1 MKTIKTKNIWWTKR
15 QKHTQ
20 TNIGLFF
27 FVALIFGLNS
37 TIFAQTPTLHNPNN
51 TFINSRVEEN
61 NAMGLLWWKCDSMS
75 PFHLFTTHKAQTGL
89 TINDSMAI
97 VRQWDDPQ
105 VCLQHVLYQHYY
117 KGILV
122 ESSEFREHFDP
133 AVNKVVL
140 SNGRYVENL
149 ELSNI
154 PIVTEAAALSNAL
167 AHVDAEL
174 YAWQDDSMEYYLQL
188 DSVPE
193 MQTYYPQGELVYAL
207 IGDGS
212 IAPTNYKLA
221 WKFRIFAINPH
232 YDVFVYIDAMTGLI
246 IKEYEEKCNGNFNH
260 VYYGNKYL
268 DTRWYGGLRQK
279 HFLEANDNGRNIK
292 TKDDHNFF
300 NGWGLSNLPDDK
312 DNNWGNSRWGATS
325 CHHVVQESWLMFQNT
340 YSRNGFNNSNKE
352 IRVLGNDANNPN
364 NAFYSFQNSK
374 FDHMSFGS
382 TTQGKLLATYD
393 IGGHEFTHGVS
404 RHTANFNRIGHAA
417 SLNESFSDIFGLMT
431 ERFAK
436 GGSFNWTI
444 GEDANFT
451 IRNMQN
457 PNSLGHPAWFEQ
469 PGFWSNGNGNPHHN
483 ASVQN
488 RYFYLLSMGGTQLGR
503 WVQGV
508 GVDIAANVSYYSLTN
523 LTGSAE
529 TYPQAREHAVAA
541 ARILYGRCS
550 YVENQVCRAWSAC
563 NIGPYC
569 EPCEII
575 TPCWTYGCGNSQ
587 SPMMGIEDLNKRTSK
602 IEIYPNPA
610 KDILNIK
617 FSDLTHFKLEN
628 GIINIVIIDMLGRT
642 QMSKTLS
649 NDDLENGLSIL
660 NLSAGVY
667 SLSISSNNELIKSFK
682 FVKQ

>member
-1 MKTIKTKNIWWTKR
+1 MKHLNLKTGFITLILGVSSNI
-15 QKHTQ
+15 
-20 TNIGLFF
+20 I
-27 FVALIFGLNS
+27 
-37 TIFAQTPTLHNPNN
+37 AQTPTLHNPNN

-75 PFHLFTTHKAQTGL
+75 PFQLFTTYKAHTGL

-97 VRQWDDPQ
+97 IRQWDDPQ

-117 KGILV
+117 KGVLV
-122 ESSEFREHFDP
+122 ESSEFREHYDP

-154 PIVTEAAALSNAL
+154 PVVTEATALTNAL
-167 AHVDAEL
+167 AHVNAEM
-174 YAWQDDSMEYYLQL
+174 YAWQNDSMEYYLQL

-207 IGDGS
+207 IGDQS
-212 IAPTNYKLA
+212 IVPSNYKLA
-221 WKFRIFAINPH
+221 WKFRIFAISPNK
-232 YDVFVYIDAMTGLI
+232 DVFVYIDALTGLF
-246 IKEYEEKCNGNFNH
+246 IKEYEEKCNGDINH
-260 VYYGNKYL
+260 VYYGNKYI
-268 DTRWYGGLRQK
+268 DTRWYGGLK
-279 HFLEANDNGRNIK
+279 SKYFLEANDNGRNIK
-292 TKDDHNFF
+292 TKDDNNF
-300 NGWGLSNLPDDK
+300 NGWGLSKLPDDK
-312 DNNWGNSRWGATS
+312 DDNWGNSRWGATS
-325 CHHVVQESWLMFQNT
+325 CHHVVQESWAMFQYT

-352 IRVLGNDANNPN
+352 IRVIGNDANNPN
-364 NAFYSFQNSK
+364 NAYYSFQNSK

-382 TTQGKLLATYD
+382 TNQGNLLSTYD

-404 RHTANFNRIGHAA
+404 RHTANFNRTGHAA
-417 SLNESFSDIFGLMT
+417 SLNESFSDIFGLLT

-436 GGSFNWTI
+436 GGTFNWTM

-469 PGFWSNGNGNPHHN
+469 PGFWFTGSAPHPN
-483 ASVQN
+483 AGVQN

-529 TYPQAREHAVAA
+529 TYPLAREHAVAA
-541 ARILYGRCS
+541 ARILYDRCS

-569 EPCEII
+569 EPCAIAY
-575 TPCWTYGCGNSQ
+575 PCWTYGCGNSHMQ
-587 SPMMGIEDLNKRTSK
+587 SMSIKDLNNRTSK
-602 IEIYPNPA
+602 IDIYPNPA
-610 KDILNIK
+610 TDILNIK
-617 FSDLTHFKLEN
+617 FTDLSHYEIEN
-628 GIINIVIIDMLGRT
+628 RNFNIVILDVLGRT
-642 QMSKTLS
+642 QLSKALTK
-649 NDDLENGLSIL
+649 DEIDNGLPISNLTTGLYSIF
-660 NLSAGVY
+660 
-667 SLSISSNNELIKSFK
+667 ISNNNGFNQSLK

>member
-1 MKTIKTKNIWWTKR
+1 LFAKNKNLKINKMR
-15 QKHTQ
+15 HFNLK
-20 TNIGLFF
+20 IGFI
-27 FVALIFGLNS
+27 ALILGVS
-37 TIFAQTPTLHNPNN
+37 TTIFAQTPTLHNPNN

-75 PFHLFTTHKAQTGL
+75 PFQLFTTYKAHTGM
-89 TINDSMAI
+89 TINDSMAV

-122 ESSEFREHFDP
+122 ESSEFREHYDP

-154 PIVTEAAALSNAL
+154 PAVTEAAALSNAL
-167 AHVDAEL
+167 AHINAES

-193 MQTYYPQGELVYAL
+193 MQSYYPQGELVYAL
-207 IGDGS
+207 VGDGS
-212 IAPTNYKLA
+212 IVPANYKLA
-221 WKFRIFAINPH
+221 WKFRIFAISPH
-232 YDVFVYIDAMTGLI
+232 YDSYVYVDAMTGLI

-260 VYYGNKYL
+260 IYYGNQYL

-292 TKDDHNFF
+292 TKDDNNF
-300 NGWGLSNLPDDK
+300 NGWGLSKLPDDK
-312 DNNWGNSRWGATS
+312 DDNRGNSRWGATS
-325 CHHVVQESWLMFQNT
+325 CHHVVQESWAMFKNT
-340 YSRNGFNNSNKE
+340 YSRNGFNNANKE

-364 NAFYSFQNSK
+364 NAFYSFQNSS

-382 TTQGKLLATYD
+382 TSQGNLLATYD

-404 RHTANFNRIGHAA
+404 RHTANFNRTGDAGA
-417 SLNESFSDIFGLMT
+417 LNESFSDIFGLMT

-436 GGSFNWTI
+436 GGSFNWTM

-451 IRNMQN
+451 IRNMQQPSTIFN
-457 PNSLGHPAWFEQ
+457 TAQGMPHPDWHLQ
-469 PGFWSNGNGNPHHN
+469 PGHWFNGTAVYHN
-483 ASVQN
+483 AGVQN
-488 RYFYLLSMGGTQLGR
+488 RYFYLLSMGGTQLGK

-587 SPMMGIEDLNKRTSK
+587 SPMMGIEDLNNRTSK
-602 IEIYPNPA
+602 INIYPNPA
-610 KDILNIK
+610 TDVLNIK
-617 FSDLTHFKLEN
+617 FNELTNYEIEN
-628 GIINIVIIDMLGRT
+628 ANLKITIIDMMGRT
-642 QMSKTLS
+642 HLSRTLT
-649 NDDLENGLSIL
+649 NDDFENGLSIS
-660 NLSAGVY
+660 NLPTGVY
-667 SLSISSNNELIKSFK
+667 SIFVSNDNGFNQSLK

>member
-1 MKTIKTKNIWWTKR
+1 MKHLNVK
-15 QKHTQ
+15 
-20 TNIGLFF
+20 IGLI
-27 FVALIFGLNS
+27 ALILGASSN
-37 TIFAQTPTLHNPNN
+37 IIAQTPTLHNPNN

-61 NAMGLLWWKCDSMS
+61 NVMGLLWWKCDSMS
-75 PFHLFTTHKAQTGL
+75 PFQLFTTYKAHTGL

-122 ESSEFREHFDP
+122 ESSEFREHYDP

-154 PIVTEAAALSNAL
+154 PLVTEVTALSNAL
-167 AHVDAEL
+167 AHVNAEM

-207 IGDGS
+207 IGDQS
-212 IAPTNYKLA
+212 IVPSNYKLA
-221 WKFRIFAINPH
+221 WKFRILAISPH
-232 YDVFVYIDAMTGLI
+232 KDVFVYIDALTGSF
-246 IKEYEEKCNGNFNH
+246 IKEYEEKCNGDINH
-260 VYYGNKYL
+260 VYYGNKYI
-268 DTRWYGGLRQK
+268 DTRWYGGFRSK
-279 HFLEANDNGRNIK
+279 HFLEANDDGRNIK
-292 TKDDHNFF
+292 TKDDHNFLT
-300 NGWGLSNLPDDK
+300 GWGLNKLPDDK
-312 DNNWGNSRWGATS
+312 VDNWGNSRWGATS
-325 CHHVVQESWLMFQNT
+325 CHHVVQESWSMFKNT
-340 YSRNGFNNSNKE
+340 YSRSGFNNANKE
-352 IRVLGNDANNPN
+352 IRVLGNDANNQN
-364 NAFYSFQNSK
+364 QAFYSFQNSK

-404 RHTANFNRIGHAA
+404 RHTANFNKTGHAA

-436 GGSFNWTI
+436 GGTFNWTV

-451 IRNMQN
+451 RRNMQD
-457 PNSLGHPAWFEQ
+457 PNSLGHPAWFKQ
-469 PGFWSNGNGNPHHN
+469 IGFWSTGIFPHPN
-483 ASVQN
+483 AGVRN

-529 TYPQAREHAVAA
+529 TYPLAREHAVAA

-569 EPCEII
+569 EPCEIAY
-575 TPCWTYGCGNSQ
+575 PCWTYGCGSSQ
-587 SPMMGIEDLNKRTSK
+587 TPIMGIEDVNNRISK
-602 IEIYPNPA
+602 INIYPNPA
-610 KDILNIK
+610 TDILNIK
-617 FSDLTHFKLEN
+617 FTDLSHSEIEN
-628 GIINIVIIDMLGRT
+628 GNLNIVILDMLGRI
-642 QMSKTLS
+642 QLSKTLT
-649 NDDLENGLSIL
+649 NDEIDNGLSIS
-660 NLSAGVY
+660 NLTTGVY
-667 SLSISSNNELIKSFK
+667 SIFISNNNGFNQSLK